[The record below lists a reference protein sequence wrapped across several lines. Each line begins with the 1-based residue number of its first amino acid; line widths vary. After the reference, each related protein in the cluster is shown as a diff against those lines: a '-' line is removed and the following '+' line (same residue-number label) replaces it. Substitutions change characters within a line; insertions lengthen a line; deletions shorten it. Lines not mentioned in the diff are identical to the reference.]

1 MAVSLG
7 PTGLVLD
14 NIIMPNDATGTVIQA
29 KIAKYASALGTS
41 AVTVSSPTF
50 VDLMSITMTTKANS
64 RVMMWFDSHQTELG
78 AVSANPNMYFT
89 IDGTQVST
97 DTNHYF
103 YQNGGRTV
111 ISKIFM
117 SDALTAGSHTFK
129 AVGGAYGSSC
139 TWNFQNS
146 NGGIFMVQEIAE

>member
-7 PTGLVLD
+7 PNGLVLD
-14 NIIMPNDATGTVIQA
+14 NVTLPNNAGGTVLQA
-29 KIAKYASALGTS
+29 KVAKFASALGTS
-41 AVTVSSPTF
+41 AVTVAANTW
-50 VDLMSITMTTKANS
+50 VDLMSITMTTQANS

-78 AVSANPNMYFT
+78 GTNANPNMYFE
-89 IDGTQVST
+89 IDGSQVST

-117 SDALTAGSHTFK
+117 SDALSAGSHTFK
-129 AVGGAYGSSC
+129 VRGSSYGYSC